1 MDDLN
6 NYGEV
11 ILTPRTAASNALR
24 RPKPRHIFWG
34 VPCHSAPATPRKV
47 SELIEQSD
55 DLEPDS
61 DVAAGTK
68 KRPPQRKPSPVG
80 LRNNCL
86 MRKRR
91 LSSTEDQRPHATTRP
106 CCHLNLPA
114 RNSGDGATIS
124 FGLLSLI
131 DLLKDGHALTC
142 EGSAASSRRKLFE
155 PTPSPATSGTSLPF
169 NHQPLHYLQ
178 GDNWS
183 CGYRNLQMLIS
194 GMMPSLT
201 PIFPKIPTVR
211 EIQGTMET
219 MWSLGRDKRNAN
231 HHQYSLEGKT
241 TWIGTVEV
249 WSYLSFMR
257 VDAIIVQFIKT
268 KENRAMLGKF
278 VWAYFSRICGQ
289 SGCSCNGCCSGG
301 SRLATPVLY
310 SLEYANHLLRKS
322 SNLGANVKAGEGG
335 SAQRCDCSLPP
346 LYLQWKGHSA
356 TVVGV
361 RKMSNGTYNLL
372 IFCPQKHKLSS
383 AKDAMATELARR
395 ESTNGA
401 RTAESRSCDKL
412 FVSSL
417 IELLSTKLQRKDCQV
432 LLSTARII
440 SDEESARRKSCG
452 KYVGFLDAAPRK

>member
-11 ILTPRTAASNALR
+11 ISTPRTAASNALR

-142 EGSAASSRRKLFE
+142 EGSAAGEDDDTAPMS
-155 PTPSPATSGTSLPF
+155 ATAS
-169 NHQPLHYLQ
+169 
-178 GDNWS
+178 
-183 CGYRNLQMLIS
+183 
-194 GMMPSLT
+194 
-201 PIFPKIPTVR
+201 IFRAIPGPKQWHSVP
-211 EIQGTMET
+211 GA
-219 MWSLGRDKRNAN
+219 DHNA
-231 HHQYSLEGKT
+231 LDTE
-241 TWIGTVEV
+241 
-249 WSYLSFMR
+249 
-257 VDAIIVQFIKT
+257 
-268 KENRAMLGKF
+268 
-278 VWAYFSRICGQ
+278 
-289 SGCSCNGCCSGG
+289 
-301 SRLATPVLY
+301 PVLT
-310 SLEYANHLLRKS
+310 SVLAKVGDWFGLHLPS
-322 SNLGANVKAGEGG
+322 TDEG
-335 SAQRCDCSLPP
+335 
-346 LYLQWKGHSA
+346 
-356 TVVGV
+356 
-361 RKMSNGTYNLL
+361 
-372 IFCPQKHKLSS
+372 
-383 AKDAMATELARR
+383 
-395 ESTNGA
+395 
-401 RTAESRSCDKL
+401 
-412 FVSSL
+412 
-417 IELLSTKLQRKDCQV
+417 
-432 LLSTARII
+432 
-440 SDEESARRKSCG
+440 
-452 KYVGFLDAAPRK
+452 